1 MAHVSAIMWCL
12 CNWIDCEAL
21 AKTESN
27 FICECCWKKYLFRW
41 LKLLHEKKNVE
52 SQAKINQFIFHRHV
66 WHSRGK
72 NGEMKK
78 RETRRFLNVKMPFTS
93 ILSEKTLRKVEEK
106 EILSCLATFDLRAWE
121 RDNRWCQT
129 SLMSRGLKIH
139 PNVLLLRLVNLLKC
153 HKRHDNT
160 NQENPGYVFRISVS
174 YRKR

>member
-1 MAHVSAIMWCL
+1 MRHWQKPNRISLVNVVEKNIYLDDW
-12 CNWIDCEAL
+12 N
-21 AKTESN
+21 
-27 FICECCWKKYLFRW
+27 CCTKKY
-41 LKLLHEKKNVE
+41 VE
-52 SQAKINQFIFHRHV
+52 SQAKINQFIFHRYV

-160 NQENPGYVFRISVS
+160 NQNRILDMCFEFRSHTENDNF
-174 YRKR
+174 